1 MLACSPGRRSSSAFS
16 AGNLHRDRAT
26 FYQQLL
32 RTNLVRFTIRL
43 SVRGINRQLCH
54 NCCLEKTMVKK
65 KAGNARQSREDP
77 RVTRTR
83 SLIREA
89 FATLVVQKRFSD
101 ISVQDI
107 AEQATINRATFY
119 AHFEDK
125 YALLEDSVRIL
136 YRSDLVERDPLSAK
150 DISGLLATIALAT
163 FESAR
168 SHKNCKVDKEFEPQ
182 LERAMQ
188 DELYE
193 FVLPVLGEA
202 SALVVSSAI
211 IGAMMQWR
219 AGRYKEP
226 AEELVGRIVSVLSDG
241 VKLQKRGLAAVS

>member
-1 MLACSPGRRSSSAFS
+1 MKKRS
-16 AGNLHRDRAT
+16 
-26 FYQQLL
+26 
-32 RTNLVRFTIRL
+32 
-43 SVRGINRQLCH
+43 
-54 NCCLEKTMVKK
+54 
-65 KAGNARQSREDP
+65 GNARQSREDP

-83 SLIREA
+83 NLIREA
-89 FATLVVQKRFSD
+89 FATLAVQKRFSD
-101 ISVQDI
+101 IRIQDI
-107 AEQATINRATFY
+107 AEQATINRTTFY

-125 YALLEDSVRIL
+125 YALLEDSIRVL
-136 YRSDLVERDPLSAK
+136 YRSDLIERDPLSVK

-168 SHKNCKVDKEFEPQ
+168 SHKKCRVDKEFEPQ

-188 DELYE
+188 DELYK
-193 FVLPVLGEA
+193 FVLPVLDEA

-226 AEELVGRIVSVLSDG
+226 AEELVGRLVGVLSGG
-241 VKLQKRGLAAVS
+241 VKLQKRDLAAVS